1 MASAIGDRCP
11 TSGHPPPPFARIL
24 MIRALYPGTFDPIH
38 NGHVDIATRAAA
50 LFDELVIG
58 VYDTPTKSLLFDT
71 AQRVRLAQESLAHLS
86 NVRVAAYGGL
96 TVMFSREIH
105 ASVIVRGLRAISD
118 FEIEF
123 QMALTNKKL
132 APQVEFVCLMP
143 SLEYAYLSSS
153 ILKEVA
159 RLGGEIADL
168 ASLPVQAALSARF
181 AELERTGDSLSIA
194 PLVSSR
200 D

>member
-1 MASAIGDRCP
+1 
-11 TSGHPPPPFARIL
+11 

-58 VYDTPTKSLLFDT
+58 IYDTSPKSLLFDT
-71 AQRVRLAQESLAHLS
+71 AQRAQLAEESLAHLT
-86 NVRVAAYGGL
+86 NVRIATYHGL
-96 TVMFSREIH
+96 TVMFARELG

-118 FEIEF
+118 FEFEF

-132 APQVEFVCLMP
+132 AAEIEFISLMT

-153 ILKEVA
+153 ILKEIA
-159 RLGGEIADL
+159 RLDGDIAGL
-168 ASLPVQAALSARF
+168 APFPVQAALRARS
-181 AELERTGDSLSIA
+181 AELKHAGASQMIA
-194 PLVSSR
+194 PLISSR